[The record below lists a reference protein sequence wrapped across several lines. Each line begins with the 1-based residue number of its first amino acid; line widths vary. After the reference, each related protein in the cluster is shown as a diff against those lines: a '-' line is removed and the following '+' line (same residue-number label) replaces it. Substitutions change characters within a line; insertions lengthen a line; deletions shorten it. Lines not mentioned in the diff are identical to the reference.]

1 MSHHAGL
8 GATKGIQCCLM
19 SDSMTLMPNQVA
31 GANRRWRFQF
41 RCRGSHH
48 ESAVA
53 QLSTSRRL
61 RAHHIM
67 SITEFK
73 EIDRALNTII
83 RYVLAGGAF
92 VLAVGIIRPA
102 HFSFLCTDS
111 DH

>member
-31 GANRRWRFQF
+31 GANRRWRCQF

-53 QLSTSRRL
+53 QLST
-61 RAHHIM
+61 
-67 SITEFK
+67 
-73 EIDRALNTII
+73 
-83 RYVLAGGAF
+83 
-92 VLAVGIIRPA
+92 LAVIE
-102 HFSFLCTDS
+102 FQL
-111 DH
+111 